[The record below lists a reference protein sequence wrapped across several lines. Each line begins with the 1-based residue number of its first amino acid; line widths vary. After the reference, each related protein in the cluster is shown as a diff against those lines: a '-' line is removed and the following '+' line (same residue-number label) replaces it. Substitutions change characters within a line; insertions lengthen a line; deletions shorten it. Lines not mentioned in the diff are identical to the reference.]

1 MSVMTPYQ
9 SELPVRHD
17 GFAQLL
23 RAEWTKF
30 RTVRGWVIGVTA
42 AALVIVG
49 LGALTGA
56 NSECGIQMT
65 AQQQDPESL
74 EYLSKLFAYPFLNF
88 AQHYTNFDTR
98 LRDAENR
105 WDAQL
110 APYRGRK
117 IVTYHRSWP
126 NFCERFGL
134 QVIDYVEPRP
144 GIPPSPSHTLE
155 VITNM
160 KKQNVKLILYEPYFD
175 SRTPNAIA
183 QAVAGEALQLL
194 PSVGGVKEVNTY
206 FELFD
211 YDIKSLSAALAKY
224 K

>member
-65 AQQQDPESL
+65 PTSAPL
-74 EYLSKLFAYPFLNF
+74 ACP
-88 AQHYTNFDTR
+88 APPTGTR
-98 LRDAENR
+98 LI
-105 WDAQL
+105 
-110 APYRGRK
+110 RGARFP
-117 IVTYHRSWP
+117 VT
-126 NFCERFGL
+126 E
-134 QVIDYVEPRP
+134 
-144 GIPPSPSHTLE
+144 
-155 VITNM
+155 
-160 KKQNVKLILYEPYFD
+160 
-175 SRTPNAIA
+175 
-183 QAVAGEALQLL
+183 
-194 PSVGGVKEVNTY
+194 
-206 FELFD
+206 
-211 YDIKSLSAALAKY
+211 
-224 K
+224 